1 MTGVGPMS
9 IVLGL
14 FEGQMLLL
22 AAAIL
27 ARHAR
32 RADRTLAA
40 LLIILC
46 GMPTP
51 FAIGYAGF
59 YDRWPWL
66 SFAPFAVPLALGPLL
81 YAHLNALVLDRP
93 LSRWHAALPVAQ
105 FVYQAAAFCLPL
117 GLRGDF
123 DRVIQR
129 PWLDPLL
136 AALLLGSMI
145 GYAIAGLRLVKRH
158 RAWLRSRRADLAA
171 ADRVRGVLIAFAVI
185 VSLRTAYTIVDTLVV
200 PLSYVDMFG
209 FYVALALVGNYLAI
223 EGWRQSG
230 ARVQPIVA
238 PAPRDWPG
246 IAREWV
252 GRIEEHKWWRDPD
265 LDLAGLA
272 RRLGTNTAYLSRGL
286 NEGLGV
292 GFADLINR
300 LRLDHVAGRLR
311 SPGADDILSIA
322 LDAGFGSKAT
332 FNRVFR
338 ERFGMTPS
346 AYRRVPNDKNDAGNP
361 DLQRTT

>member
-1 MTGVGPMS
+1 MS

-27 ARHAR
+27 VRHVR
-32 RADRTLAA
+32 RADRTLGA
-40 LLIILC
+40 LLVVLC
-46 GMPTP
+46 GMLTP

-66 SFAPFAVPLALGPLL
+66 SFAPFAVPLAMGPLL

-93 LSRWHAALPVAQ
+93 ISRWHAALPVVQ
-105 FVYQAAAFCLPL
+105 FAYQAAVFCLPL
-117 GLRGDF
+117 DLRGVF
-123 DRVIQR
+123 DREIQR

-136 AALLLGSMI
+136 AVLLLGSMI
-145 GYAIAGLRLVKRH
+145 GYAVAGWRLVKRH
-158 RAWLRSRRADLAA
+158 RAWLRARRTDLAA
-171 ADRVRGVLIAFAVI
+171 ADRVRGVLVAFAVI
-185 VSLRTAYTIVDTLVV
+185 VALRTAYTIVDTFIV
-200 PLSYVDMFG
+200 PLSYFDMFG
-209 FYVALALVGNYLAI
+209 FYVALALIGNYLAI

-230 ARVQPIVA
+230 ARLQPIVE
-238 PAPRDWPG
+238 PPPRDWPG
-246 IAREWV
+246 IARDWV
-252 GRIEEHKWWRDPD
+252 GRIEEHKWWRDPG

-292 GFADLINR
+292 GFADAINR
-300 LRLDHVAGRLR
+300 LRVDHAAERLR
-311 SPGADDILSIA
+311 GSSDDDILAIA

-332 FNRVFR
+332 FNRVFK

-346 AYRRVPNDKNDAGNP
+346 AYRRVSNSKNDVGDP
-361 DLQRTT
+361 DLQRTA